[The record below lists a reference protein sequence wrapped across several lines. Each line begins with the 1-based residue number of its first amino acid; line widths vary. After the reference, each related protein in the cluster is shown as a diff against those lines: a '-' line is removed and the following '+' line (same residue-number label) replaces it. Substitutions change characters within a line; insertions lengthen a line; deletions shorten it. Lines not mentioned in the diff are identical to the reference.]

1 LSLFKTNAL
10 VEGVGGAERGV
21 EMFQQVELVGVGRSG
36 SGQAVV
42 VGTEQVEA
50 RDEV

>member
-1 LSLFKTNAL
+1 L